1 VIKLS
6 QLLTASGIVLF
17 YPDRLL
23 TNQIRQWADRHGG
36 CRTAVSFERTLPGI
50 RKRLRRAELAV
61 INATDNP
68 EQASDAF
75 LQSVGVLNADS
86 VAVYTEKTH
95 EGLEILVRS
104 LGAPLLMGPMSM
116 EEWEDYLDYK
126 FPTLLRLDSSDAFA
140 RQSNRHTFQDIEE
153 SEENNVV
160 YYKPKAG

>member
-6 QLLTASGIVLF
+6 KLQTASGIVLF

-23 TNQIRQWADRHGG
+23 TNQIRQWAERHGG

-95 EGLEILVRS
+95 EGLEMLVRS
-104 LGAPLLMGPMSM
+104 LGAPLLLGPMNM
-116 EEWEDYLDYK
+116 EDWEDYLDYK
-126 FPTLLRLDSSDAFA
+126 FPTLLRLDSRNASI
-140 RQSNRHTFQDIEE
+140 RHLNRHIIQNLEE
-153 SEENNVV
+153 SEESNVV
-160 YYKPKAG
+160 YYKPIAG